1 MSGEE
6 AAYTNISPIFS
17 KENKLMMLLSFNSTM
32 MVEKDSDKRKIKKI
46 HFEFAINMLINLV

>member
-1 MSGEE
+1 MYGEE